1 MRLRFLGAALGFSAL
16 LLAAHSARADA
27 IDGAW
32 CHAPAQRMMIN
43 GPSIV
48 TPAGTK
54 TQGDYTRHA
63 FSYVVPAGDPGA
75 GTTIQMRLLSEEAVQ
90 VRAGESAPVETWL
103 RCGPAVSARP
113 TPRVPA

>member
-1 MRLRFLGAALGFSAL
+1 MGLRFIGTTLGLSTL
-16 LLAAHSARADA
+16 VLAIPSARADA

-32 CHAPAQRMMIN
+32 CHDPAQRMVIN

-54 TQGDYTRHA
+54 TQGDYARHY

-75 GTTIQMRLLSEEAVQ
+75 GSTVQMRLLNEETVQ
-90 VRAGESAPVETWL
+90 VRAGENAPVETWH
-103 RCGPAVSARP
+103 RCGPDISAL
-113 TPRVPA
+113 PARRFPV